1 MSREADA
8 RVNELRLGTAFIALA
23 MCAELLGGCMSFSY
37 SHTVPLN
44 EADYAPYLSA
54 GTATIAGTVS
64 AKMRAGDISNGAESF
79 VYLVPV
85 TPYSTEWFE
94 HTVVSSHSISGT
106 DPRSLRVARSTIV
119 GPDGR
124 FQFSNLP
131 AGDYYLSCTITRS
144 IPPFR
149 IWRFRLVSPS
159 TERVD
164 TYARVTVQSGEQ
176 AQVIVTRPP
185 S

>member
-1 MSREADA
+1 MSRKA
-8 RVNELRLGTAFIALA
+8 AFIALA
-23 MCAELLGGCMSFSY
+23 LCAELLGGCMPFHY
-37 SHTVPLN
+37 SHTVPLS

-54 GTATIAGTVS
+54 GTATITGTVS

-94 HTVVSSHSISGT
+94 HAMVSSHNISGT
-106 DPRSLRVARSTIV
+106 DPRSLRAARSTVV

-149 IWRFRLVSPS
+149 IGRFRLGNSS
-159 TERVD
+159 IERVD
-164 TYARVTVQSGEQ
+164 TYARVTVRPGEQ

>member
-8 RVNELRLGTAFIALA
+8 RVNALRLGTAFIALA
-23 MCAELLGGCMSFSY
+23 VCAELLGGCMSFSY
-37 SHTVPLN
+37 SHTVPLS
-44 EADYAPYLSA
+44 EADYTPYLSA

-64 AKMRAGDISNGAESF
+64 AKMQAGDISNGAESF

-94 HTVVSSHSISGT
+94 HAMVSSHGISGT
-106 DPRSLRVARSTIV
+106 DPRSLRTARSTIV
-119 GPDGR
+119 GSDGR
-124 FQFSNLP
+124 FQFFNLP

-164 TYARVTVQSGEQ
+164 TYARVTVQPGEQ

>member
-1 MSREADA
+1 M
-8 RVNELRLGTAFIALA
+8 AFIALVV
-23 MCAELLGGCMSFSY
+23 CAELLSCCMSFSY
-37 SHTVPLN
+37 SHKVPLN
-44 EADYAPYLSA
+44 EADYAPYLSQ
-54 GTATIAGTVS
+54 GTATIAGEVT

-94 HTVVSSHSISGT
+94 HAMVSSHSISGT
-106 DPRSLRVARSTIV
+106 DPRSLRAARSTVV
-119 GPDGR
+119 GADGR

-144 IPPFR
+144 IPPLR
-149 IWRFRLVSPS
+149 IGRFRLVSPS
-159 TERVD
+159 TDRVD
-164 TYARVTVQSGEQ
+164 TYARVTVQAGAQ
-176 AQVIVTRPP
+176 AQVRVTRPP

>member
-1 MSREADA
+1 M
-8 RVNELRLGTAFIALA
+8 RLGKAFIALA
-23 MCAELLGGCMSFSY
+23 VCAELLGGCMSFSH
-37 SHTVPLN
+37 SHKVPLN
-44 EADYAPYLSA
+44 EADYAPYLST
-54 GTATIAGTVS
+54 GTAIIAGTVS

-94 HTVVSSHSISGT
+94 HAMVSSHSISGT
-106 DPRSLRVARSTIV
+106 DPRSLRAARATVV

-124 FQFSNLP
+124 FQFSKLP

-144 IPPFR
+144 VPPFR
-149 IWRFRLVSPS
+149 IWRFRLGNSS
-159 TERVD
+159 IERVD
-164 TYARVTVQSGEQ
+164 TYARVTVQPGEQ
-176 AQVIVTRPP
+176 AQVLVTKPP

>member
-1 MSREADA
+1 M
-8 RVNELRLGTAFIALA
+8 RLGKKLAVFIAWA
-23 MCAELLGGCMSFSY
+23 VCAELFGGCVSLSA
-37 SHTVPLN
+37 SHKVPLN
-44 EADYAPYLSA
+44 EADYAPYLGK
-54 GTATIAGTVS
+54 GTAIIAGAVS
-64 AKMRAGDISNGAESF
+64 IKMRAGDISNGAESF
-79 VYLVPV
+79 VYLVPA

-94 HTVVSSHSISGT
+94 HAMIGGRSISGT
-106 DPRSLRVARSTIV
+106 DPRSLRAVRSMVV

-144 IPPFR
+144 IPPFH
-149 IWRFRLVSPS
+149 IGGFRLISPS

-164 TYARVTVQSGEQ
+164 TYARVTVKAGEQ

>member
-1 MSREADA
+1 MRSGKKAA
-8 RVNELRLGTAFIALA
+8 AFIALA
-23 MCAELLGGCMSFSY
+23 VCAELLGGCVLLSD
-37 SHTVPLN
+37 SHKVPLN
-44 EADYAPYLSA
+44 EADYAPYLRE
-54 GTATIAGTVS
+54 GTAIIAGAVLI
-64 AKMRAGDISNGAESF
+64 KMRAGDINNGAESF

-94 HTVVSSHSISGT
+94 HAMVSGRSISGT
-106 DPRSLRVARSTIV
+106 DPRSLRAARSTIV

-131 AGDYYLSCTITRS
+131 AGDYYLSCTVTRS

-149 IWRFRLVSPS
+149 IGKFRLISPS

-164 TYARVTVQSGEQ
+164 TYARVTVQAGELAQ
-176 AQVIVTRPP
+176 AIVTRPP

>member
-1 MSREADA
+1 M
-8 RVNELRLGTAFIALA
+8 GTRSSGCRPSPKTATFIAWA
-23 MCAELLGGCMSFSY
+23 VCVELLGGCMSFNY
-37 SHTVPLN
+37 SHKVPLN

-54 GTATIAGTVS
+54 GTATIAGEVS
-64 AKMRAGDISNGAESF
+64 ATMQAGDISNGAESF

-94 HTVVSSHSISGT
+94 HAMISSHSISGT
-106 DPRSLRVARSTIV
+106 DPRSLRAARSTVV
-119 GPDGR
+119 GPNGR

-149 IWRFRLVSPS
+149 ILQFRLVSPS

-164 TYARVTVQSGEQ
+164 TYARVTVQPGEQ

>member
-1 MSREADA
+1 M
-8 RVNELRLGTAFIALA
+8 GTKSSGRPSPQTATFIALA
-23 MCAELLGGCMSFSY
+23 MCVELLGGCTSFSD
-37 SHTVPLN
+37 SHKVPLN
-44 EADYAPYLSA
+44 EADYAPYLST
-54 GTATIAGTVS
+54 GTATIAGEVS
-64 AKMRAGDISNGAESF
+64 VMMRAGDISNGAESF

-94 HTVVSSHSISGT
+94 QAMINSRSISGT
-106 DPRSLRVARSTIV
+106 DPRSLRVARSTVV

-149 IWRFRLVSPS
+149 IWWFKLISPS

-164 TYARVTVQSGEQ
+164 TYARVTVQPGER
-176 AQVIVTRPP
+176 AQVIVTRPL